1 VIGEVPVIVRDVG
14 EGVYRTV
21 RSSVVH
27 KGRYGGR
34 AGVEAERE
42 YAFVYLKRG
51 CGSLVG
57 FETGVLRIRRR
68 ARHRRGQSLEGDRW
82 RCDSCSM
89 GSICAA
95 VASSSADWEGSGISE
110 ALGGRAG
117 VLACCSWVQG

>member
-1 VIGEVPVIVRDVG
+1 VRTVIPDKKDGWANGRLGRTDELIVEVPVVVRDVG

-21 RSSVVH
+21 QSSVVH

-51 CGSLVG
+51 RGSLAG

-82 RCDSCSM
+82 RCER
-89 GSICAA
+89 SI
-95 VASSSADWEGSGISE
+95 V
-110 ALGGRAG
+110 
-117 VLACCSWVQG
+117 

>member
-21 RSSVVH
+21 QSSVVH
-27 KGRYGGR
+27 KGRYGRR

-51 CGSLVG
+51 RGNLAG
-57 FETGVLRIRRR
+57 FETGVLRIQHRT
-68 ARHRRGQSLEGDRW
+68 RHRRGQSLEGDRW
-82 RCDSCSM
+82 RCERSKLLFDGLYPCR
-89 GSICAA
+89 
-95 VASSSADWEGSGISE
+95 SSSADWEGSRISE

-117 VLACCSWVQG
+117 VLACCS